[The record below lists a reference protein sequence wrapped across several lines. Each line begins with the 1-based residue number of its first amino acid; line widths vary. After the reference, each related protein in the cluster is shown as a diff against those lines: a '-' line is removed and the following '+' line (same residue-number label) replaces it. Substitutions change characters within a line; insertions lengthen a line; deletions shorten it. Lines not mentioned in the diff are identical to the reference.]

1 MAGGG
6 KGSLQFAVCH
16 KSVGLWHLR
25 LPRAHCAVG
34 MAKIYMVITND
45 ICLPLPDL
53 ALSYYVPSRHVNL
66 PIKHIWIPQIIPQ
79 KRSNSRKFGQN
90 STHSS
95 TDVINIYILYYI
107 IWVEKNKYKIFHF
120 LLGILK
126 TGLIS
131 TYLLKKVHSWILLI
145 VFWACCFMNPKNE
158 IPMCRILLRKTESTS
173 KWNFP
178 NHPFH
183 FDNALKYNI
192 ETKKTEFFF

>member
-95 TDVINIYILYYI
+95 TVINIYILYYI
-107 IWVEKNKYKIFHF
+107 IWVEKNKYKIYMFITSV
-120 LLGILK
+120 LLCVLFWPNLQELLRFWGIIW
-126 TGLIS
+126 GI
-131 TYLLKKVHSWILLI
+131 HI
-145 VFWACCFMNPKNE
+145 CFMGKFT
-158 IPMCRILLRKTESTS
+158 CLDGT
-173 KWNFP
+173 
-178 NHPFH
+178 
-183 FDNALKYNI
+183 
-192 ETKKTEFFF
+192 

>member
-1 MAGGG
+1 MNNIILLLFVLPYHSSPLLVGWQAAG
-6 KGSLQFAVCH
+6 KGASSSQFVISQSVCDI
-16 KSVGLWHLR
+16 WDY
-25 LPRAHCAVG
+25 PTVG

-95 TDVINIYILYYI
+95 TVINIYILYYI

-131 TYLLKKVHSWILLI
+131 TYLLIKKVHSWILLM
-145 VFWACCFMNPKNE
+145 VFLS
-158 IPMCRILLRKTESTS
+158 LLLYE
-173 KWNFP
+173 P
-178 NHPFH
+178 
-183 FDNALKYNI
+183 
-192 ETKKTEFFF
+192 

>member
-1 MAGGG
+1 MENMFSWNGCYSASSYVEAVSTRVNSEMAILAPQRILMLWPVQNTYVDKHSGINLELIWKQSGINLEYEYYNLVVVCFAISQFTLVSGMAGGG

-95 TDVINIYILYYI
+95 TVINIYTVLHYLSG
-107 IWVEKNKYKIFHF
+107 EK
-120 LLGILK
+120 
-126 TGLIS
+126 
-131 TYLLKKVHSWILLI
+131 
-145 VFWACCFMNPKNE
+145 
-158 IPMCRILLRKTESTS
+158 
-173 KWNFP
+173 
-178 NHPFH
+178 
-183 FDNALKYNI
+183 
-192 ETKKTEFFF
+192 